1 MNSISTRPAV
11 ARSWIV
17 IAVMSSTIMEI
28 IDTSVVNVSLPH
40 IAGSLSAS
48 IPDATWAITSYIVAN
63 AVILPMTGWLSNF
76 FGRKRLLMT
85 VVTGFTVSSALCA
98 FAPSLPF
105 LVLCRVLQGITG
117 GGLQPLS
124 QAVLLEEFPP
134 AERGRAMAIWGLGI
148 VAAPIL
154 GPTLGGWLTDSFSWR
169 WVFLINLPIGIL
181 SWTLIKTFI
190 NDPPHIKRGSL
201 KVDGWGIGMLALG
214 MGALQIML
222 DKGQD
227 EDWFGS
233 RLIISLA
240 VIAGIMLPAFVFR
253 ELYTEHPLVQFR
265 LLKERNFACGI
276 IVATVMSFVLYGSLI
291 SLPLFMQT
299 ILGWPTLTAG
309 IWMSPRGIGSMVG
322 MFLMMKGAR
331 WFRKLDARQFIACGF
346 GITAIIFFIYARMNA
361 NSGIP
366 NLVVPQFFQGL
377 AMSLAFVPLT
387 TLTMAFVKLEKI
399 PYATSL
405 YSTLRNIGSSM
416 GISFV
421 ATYVER
427 RKQFH
432 HARLS
437 EHMYAS
443 NPAIQQQLA
452 GLTHHFQTQ
461 GSDVHTAGAQAIGE
475 LYRILLGQVNVLSYI
490 DVFRVLGVLFL
501 VIIPLAFLMRQPP
514 ISEKKPAA
522 IN

>member
-1 MNSISTRPAV
+1 MSSVSTRPAV

-40 IAGSLSAS
+40 IAGNLSAS

-85 VVTGFTVSSALCA
+85 VITGFTVSSALCA

-105 LVLCRVLQGITG
+105 LVLCRVLQGLTG

-190 NDPPHIKRGSL
+190 KDPPHIKRGSL

-240 VIAGIMLPAFVFR
+240 VIAGVLLPAFVIR
-253 ELYTEHPLVQFR
+253 ELRTEHPLVQFR

-346 GITAIIFFIYARMNA
+346 GTTAIIFFIYARMNA

-366 NLVVPQFFQGL
+366 NLVVPQFFQGF

-387 TLTMAFVKLEKI
+387 TLTMAFVKLEQI

-432 HARLS
+432 HTKLS

-443 NPAIQQQLA
+443 NLAVQQQLA
-452 GLTHHFQTQ
+452 GLTHHFQMQ
-461 GSDVHTAGAQAIGE
+461 GSDVHTAGTQAIGE
-475 LYRILLGQVNVLSYI
+475 LYRILLGQANVLSYL
-490 DVFRVLGVLFL
+490 DVFRVLGILFL
-501 VIIPLAFLMRQPP
+501 AIIPLAFLMRRPP
-514 ISEKKPAA
+514 ISEKK
-522 IN
+522 